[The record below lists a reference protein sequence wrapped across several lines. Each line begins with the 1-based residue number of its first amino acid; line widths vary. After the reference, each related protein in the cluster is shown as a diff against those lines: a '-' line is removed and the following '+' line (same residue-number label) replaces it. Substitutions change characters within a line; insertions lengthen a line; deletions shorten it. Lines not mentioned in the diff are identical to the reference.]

1 MAIAVTGLLAG
12 QSGASSHAG
21 QLGLSRGRLGQSGQ
35 LGQSSW
41 SPHGSP
47 RPKRPG
53 RRGLGVVEAGGH
65 EEVGRMW
72 RQLQV
77 VLKPRQGCRGKR
89 YQELHLLGPL
99 GAAQGPG
106 GSGPDVVGGQEAA

>member
-1 MAIAVTGLLAG
+1 M
-12 QSGASSHAG
+12 
-21 QLGLSRGRLGQSGQ
+21 
-35 LGQSSW
+35 
-41 SPHGSP
+41 
-47 RPKRPG
+47 
-53 RRGLGVVEAGGH
+53 EAGGH

-89 YQELHLLGPL
+89 YLELHLLGPL

-106 GSGPDVVGGQEAA
+106 GSGPDVEGGQEAAWPGTGWNQNQVERNHP